1 MKKAKKQKKQ
11 KKENSERWLLTYS
24 DLITLLM
31 ILFILL
37 FAMSNVNQEKY
48 EALSDSLSASMGEG
62 AGIFS
67 GTDSVLQEGD
77 GDAVVDLGME
87 GDDEQKQE
95 TTTSPSTTEVPTP
108 TMTQTPSNE
117 KDDLSGK
124 LSSTEDMKKLDKSLK
139 NVLESMDIGEY
150 ASTALTNSGLKISFA
165 NDVFFDSGKDNLKPE
180 MKEGLGEIALLL
192 NKIDNA
198 ITIEGHTDNVPISRM
213 NEYTSNWQLSAAR
226 AANVAQYLCD
236 KERIDGSRVM
246 AAGFGEYRPVASNET
261 KEGRSMNR
269 RVDIIILYDSVN
281 NQ

>member
-1 MKKAKKQKKQ
+1 
-11 KKENSERWLLTYS
+11 
-24 DLITLLM
+24 
-31 ILFILL
+31 
-37 FAMSNVNQEKY
+37 
-48 EALSDSLSASMGEG
+48 MGEG

-67 GTDSVLQEGD
+67 GTDRVLQEGD
-77 GDAVVDLGME
+77 GDAVVDIGKE
-87 GDDEQKQE
+87 GDDGQKQE
-95 TTTSPSTTEVPTP
+95 TITSPSITEVPTP
-108 TMTQTPSNE
+108 TMAQAPSKE

-124 LSSTEDMKKLDKSLK
+124 LSSTEDMQKLDKSLK
-139 NVLESMDIGEY
+139 TVLEDMDIGEY
-150 ASTALTNSGLKISFA
+150 ASTALTDSGLKISFA
-165 NDVFFDSGKDNLKPE
+165 NDVFFDSGKDMLKPE

-198 ITIEGHTDNVPISRM
+198 ITIEGHTDNVPISRI
-213 NEYTSNWQLSAAR
+213 NEFTSNWQLSAAR

-269 RVDIIILYDSVN
+269 RVDIIILYDSVS